1 MRLLFPLG
9 ILAAVIGIGSPA
21 HAQNYPWCANYGGSF
36 GDTHNCGFV
45 SYEQCMA
52 TLSGMGGFCE
62 RNNTY
67 VPPPGPTPPR
77 LNYQPWHESQQQR

>member
-1 MRLLFPLG
+1 MRLLFLLG
-9 ILAAVIGIGSPA
+9 ILAAAIGVGSPA